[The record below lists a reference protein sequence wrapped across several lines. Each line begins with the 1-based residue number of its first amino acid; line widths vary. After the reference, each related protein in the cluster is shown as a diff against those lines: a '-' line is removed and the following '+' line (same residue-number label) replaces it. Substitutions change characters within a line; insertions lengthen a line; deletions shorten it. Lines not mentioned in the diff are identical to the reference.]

1 MLTCQALA
9 VCADCGDQRISVIFM
24 MILQYVQQEAMY
36 MYMCDFCSAQ
46 LQSHTTSDHLSDT
59 EPATNSEYDSSKPP
73 AYDDALTYCKTE
85 PDDDGYPEPSLV
97 NEPPPSSYDSIH

>member
-9 VCADCGDQRISVIFM
+9 VCADYRDQRISVMFM
-24 MILQYVQQEAMY
+24 LIVQYVQQKTIV
-36 MYMCDFCSAQ
+36 CDFCSVQ
-46 LQSHTTSDHLSDT
+46 LQSHATSDDLSDT

-97 NEPPPSSYDSIH
+97 DEPPPPSYDSVH